1 MQDGSGIRSRFGGV
15 GWGASYWSY
24 DLLGRPIS
32 RSDPRGTVVYYG
44 YH

>member
-1 MQDGSGIRSRFGGV
+1 MQDESGLRCRFGGV